1 MNYGLTAAAV
11 LGVLALSAPKEP
23 QHNLMKLP
31 SFKGI
36 LEVRASIPGR
46 MRLYVP
52 SLSGSMDQAEQ
63 AREQLLGT
71 GVVHR
76 VELEPRTGSMLVCYD
91 ERKVE
96 AAVIEGAVIKLLG
109 LDALISG
116 KQKSR
121 MESGLHTILDAVDRG
136 VMGATNGLMDGKMLA
151 GTALSVLAIREWRL
165 AGLAVPGAM
174 TLLWWAA
181 RLFGGGSLVN
191 IVGETFLRHCL
202 KPRVECD
209 LPGRLRM
216 RFRHSEQLS
225 KEALPYLHYVQDVL
239 TMLSGVTD
247 VTVNARIGTALVLYD
262 AQTTSSRQILRW
274 VDIVVDTGLEIAK
287 EIKPEE
293 IDEQKLEQ
301 IVRQRLI
308 LRLPQ
313 VKEG

>member
-11 LGVLALSAPKEP
+11 LGALALSAPKEP

-46 MRLYVP
+46 MRLHVP

-109 LDALISG
+109 LDAVISG

-151 GTALSVLAIREWRL
+151 GTALSVLTIKEWRL

-181 RLFGGGSLVN
+181 RLFGG
-191 IVGETFLRHCL
+191 
-202 KPRVECD
+202 D
-209 LPGRLRM
+209 RL
-216 RFRHSEQLS
+216 
-225 KEALPYLHYVQDVL
+225 
-239 TMLSGVTD
+239 
-247 VTVNARIGTALVLYD
+247 
-262 AQTTSSRQILRW
+262 
-274 VDIVVDTGLEIAK
+274 
-287 EIKPEE
+287 
-293 IDEQKLEQ
+293 
-301 IVRQRLI
+301 
-308 LRLPQ
+308 
-313 VKEG
+313 

>member
-91 ERKVE
+91 ERRVE

-109 LDALISG
+109 LDAVING

-121 MESGLHTILDAVDRG
+121 MESGLHTILDACWQLG
-136 VMGATNGLMDGKMLA
+136 
-151 GTALSVLAIREWRL
+151 S
-165 AGLAVPGAM
+165 
-174 TLLWWAA
+174 
-181 RLFGGGSLVN
+181 GGS
-191 IVGETFLRHCL
+191 
-202 KPRVECD
+202 RVWLC
-209 LPGRLRM
+209 R
-216 RFRHSEQLS
+216 
-225 KEALPYLHYVQDVL
+225 
-239 TMLSGVTD
+239 
-247 VTVNARIGTALVLYD
+247 
-262 AQTTSSRQILRW
+262 AQ
-274 VDIVVDTGLEIAK
+274 
-287 EIKPEE
+287 
-293 IDEQKLEQ
+293 
-301 IVRQRLI
+301 
-308 LRLPQ
+308 
-313 VKEG
+313 

>member
-52 SLSGSMDQAEQ
+52 SLSGSM
-63 AREQLLGT
+63 
-71 GVVHR
+71 
-76 VELEPRTGSMLVCYD
+76 LVCYD

-109 LDALISG
+109 LDAVISG

-181 RLFGGGSLVN
+181 RLFGG
-191 IVGETFLRHCL
+191 
-202 KPRVECD
+202 D
-209 LPGRLRM
+209 RL
-216 RFRHSEQLS
+216 
-225 KEALPYLHYVQDVL
+225 
-239 TMLSGVTD
+239 
-247 VTVNARIGTALVLYD
+247 
-262 AQTTSSRQILRW
+262 
-274 VDIVVDTGLEIAK
+274 
-287 EIKPEE
+287 
-293 IDEQKLEQ
+293 
-301 IVRQRLI
+301 
-308 LRLPQ
+308 
-313 VKEG
+313 